1 MYVSIYI
8 YIDLSPCLSRATNAW
23 VLSRSSCTKFVSESW
38 LLEPFIQQSC
48 LSGLLIFICTSY
60 ATQVV
65 CFTVSDYLVCLSLPT
80 LLHPRYICPNLAS
93 SIAAAGS
100 QVAHQY
106 LTHQILSVALVQN
119 INQMHLLQT
128 QSFIFP
134 HLAKKKMQIVATLR
148 PNVLRCMC

>member
-1 MYVSIYI
+1 MYLSIYI
-8 YIDLSPCLSRATNAW
+8 YLSPCLSRATNAW

-48 LSGLLIFICTSY
+48 LSGLLIFFICTSFY

-93 SIAAAGS
+93 SIAAASS

-119 INQMHLLQT
+119 INQMHLL
-128 QSFIFP
+128 
-134 HLAKKKMQIVATLR
+134 
-148 PNVLRCMC
+148 

>member
-1 MYVSIYI
+1 MYVCMYLSIYI
-8 YIDLSPCLSRATNAW
+8 YLSPCLSRATNAW

-48 LSGLLIFICTSY
+48 LSGLLIFFICTSFY

-93 SIAAAGS
+93 SIAAASS

-119 INQMHLLQT
+119 INQMHLL
-128 QSFIFP
+128 
-134 HLAKKKMQIVATLR
+134 
-148 PNVLRCMC
+148 

>member
-1 MYVSIYI
+1 MYVCIYLYI
-8 YIDLSPCLSRATNAW
+8 YLSPCLSRATNAW

-48 LSGLLIFICTSY
+48 LSGLLIFFICTSFY
-60 ATQVV
+60 ATQAV

-93 SIAAAGS
+93 SIAAASS

-119 INQMHLLQT
+119 INQMHLL
-128 QSFIFP
+128 
-134 HLAKKKMQIVATLR
+134 
-148 PNVLRCMC
+148 